1 AIDCAWKIVYQL
13 SEARHPHP
21 LVPPPPARRL
31 LRHPTLGREVLRQP
45 GGGVRLL
52 RTPARR
58 TSDRPGPSAGGR
70 PGRRRRL
77 GRLHGPRLM
86 ALVPYP
92 APVPLE
98 AVKRLVLD
106 AVSSPSTRTMY
117 GKALD
122 DFFAWRVGQGNPPF
136 TRAALQAHRAV
147 LESKGYSPS
156 TINQRLAAV
165 KKLAREAAANGWL
178 DAETAAGIDQV
189 AGVKQQ
195 GCRAGNWLSRGQA
208 EALIN
213 CPDASTLKGKRDRAV
228 LALLVGCGLRRG
240 EAVGL
245 TLDHIQQ
252 RDGRWVIVDLR
263 GKHGRVRTIPV
274 PAWVKLAVD
283 LWTAAAGISEGRL
296 LRSLNR
302 HGQITGSSLSPQ
314 AVLSAVRFYGQELG
328 LRIQP
333 HDLRRTCAKLCR
345 SAGGELEQ
353 IQLLLGHASVT
364 TTNAI

>member
-1 AIDCAWKIVYQL
+1 M
-13 SEARHPHP
+13 
-21 LVPPPPARRL
+21 
-31 LRHPTLGREVLRQP
+31 G
-45 GGGVRLL
+45 
-52 RTPARR
+52 
-58 TSDRPGPSAGGR
+58 
-70 PGRRRRL
+70 
-77 GRLHGPRLM
+77 
-86 ALVPYP
+86 LVPYLS
-92 APVPLE
+92 PVPLE

-122 DFFAWRVGQGNPPF
+122 DFFAWRAAQGTPPF
-136 TRAALQAHRAV
+136 NRAAVQAHRAA

-156 TINQRLAAV
+156 TVNQRLAAI

-178 DAETAAGIDQV
+178 DGETAAGIDQV

-195 GCRAGNWLSRGQA
+195 GVRAGNWLTRAQA

-213 CPDASTLKGKRDRAV
+213 CPDFSTLKGKRDRAV

-240 EAVGL
+240 EAVSL
-245 TLDHIQQ
+245 LLEHIQQ

-283 LWTAAAGISEGRL
+283 LWTEAAGIIAGRL

-302 HGQITGSSLSPQ
+302 HSQMTGSSLSPQ
-314 AVLSAVRFYGQELG
+314 AVLAAVRSYGKELG
-328 LRIQP
+328 LKIQP

-364 TTNAI
+364 TTERYLGSRQDLVHAPNDRIGLSWRD